1 MMEIRY
7 SFGNLITGPISGRN
21 LISFWGVW
29 DSEILDL
36 VWEGSLKSHFER
48 DIDFLDFELDFGGLL
63 DLEMVPKVI
72 YGLHWGSEGCPLGVL
87 GAGLDFFD
95 FLHIQKTPR
104 S

>member
-1 MMEIRY
+1 MEIRY
-7 SFGNLITGPISGRN
+7 SAGNLIPGLILGRN

-48 DIDFLDFELDFGGLL
+48 NIDFLDFEVDFCGLL

-72 YGLHWGSEGCPLGVL
+72 YGSLWGSQGCPLGVF
-87 GAGLDFFD
+87 GAGLDFVE
-95 FLHIQKTPR
+95 FLHIQGIPR